1 MCGISGFWG
10 DFESARLALTAAAL
24 VHRGPDDSGLFF
36 DAEASIG
43 LAHRR
48 LSIIDLSPAGHQPM
62 WDVTGRAVIVYN
74 GEIYNYR
81 ELRSELEAAGFTFR
95 SNSDTEVILNLY
107 LQAGVD
113 LLPRLNGMFA
123 FAIWDRKTRQL
134 LVARDGQG
142 IKPLYYSETDKG
154 FIFASELKAL
164 LLEPAIDRTLDPVAV
179 CQYLTYM
186 YCPAPRTMLSAV
198 KKLEPGTAILL
209 EDRRVVRTWR
219 FYRLPYGAGKVELST
234 DEAVEAVRETIRT
247 AVHRQMIADVPVG
260 AFLSGGLDS
269 SSVVAFASRFSPTR
283 LQCFTI
289 RHRDQDQSGG
299 DGFTE
304 DLGYARK
311 VAAHLDVD
319 LHTITVGPEMALKL
333 EEMIYFLDEPQG
345 DPAPL
350 NVMLIAQLAREQGI
364 KVLLSGVGG
373 DDIFTGYRRHYALM
387 LERYWSWLP
396 GLPRRWLR
404 SATRRLPMR
413 SAGLRRIRRAFDYAD
428 LGSDARIGSYF
439 FWLEPDLARSL
450 LATPLR
456 ALVDPDAV
464 GAPLQ
469 SALNELPTVAS
480 RLDRMLYLDGRYFLS
495 DHNLNYTDKMAMAH
509 GVEVRVPLLDVDL
522 ISLATRLPDR
532 FKQNGAVGKWIF
544 KKAMEPYL
552 PHDVIYRP
560 KTGFGAPVRY
570 WMRNTLR
577 PLVDDVLSRRA
588 LERRCLFDPSAV
600 ESLVR
605 ANRAGTIDASYTVFA
620 LICIEIWCRIF
631 LDRSGQESS
640 MSMAQ
645 RQRARAWL

>member
-10 DFESARLALTAAAL
+10 DFQRTRLALSAAAL
-24 VHRGPDDSGLFF
+24 AHRGPDDSGLFF
-36 DAEASIG
+36 DAETSIG

-62 WDVTGRAVIVYN
+62 WDATGRAVIVYN

-81 ELRSELEAAGFTFR
+81 ELRTELEAASFSFR

-107 LQAGVD
+107 LQAGLD

-123 FAIWDRKTRQL
+123 FALWDTKARHL
-134 LVARDGQG
+134 FVARDGQG
-142 IKPLYYSETDKG
+142 IKPFYYSETDKG

-164 LLEPAIDRTLDPVAV
+164 LLEPAIDRALDPVAV

-209 EDRRVVRTWR
+209 KDRRVVRAWR
-219 FYRLPYGAGKVELST
+219 FYRLPYGSRKVELTT
-234 DEAVEAVRETIRT
+234 DEAVEAVRETVKT
-247 AVHRQMIADVPVG
+247 AVQRQMISDVPVG

-269 SSVVAFASRFSPTR
+269 SSVAAFASRFSPTR

-289 RHRDQDQSGG
+289 CLRDQNESGG
-299 DGFTE
+299 DGFAE

-319 LHTITVGPEMALKL
+319 LHTVTVGPEMALKL
-333 EEMIYFLDEPQG
+333 EEMVYFLDEPQG

-350 NVMLIAQLAREQGI
+350 NVMFIAQLARQQGI

-387 LERYWSWLP
+387 LEQYWSWLP
-396 GLPRRWLR
+396 ALARRVLR
-404 SATRRLPMR
+404 SAARRLPTR
-413 SAGLRRIRRAFDYAD
+413 SVGLRRIRRAFDYAD
-428 LGSDARIGSYF
+428 LGNDARIGSYF
-439 FWLEPDLARSL
+439 FWLEPELARSL
-450 LATPLR
+450 LAAPMR
-456 ALVDPDAV
+456 AVVEPGIV
-464 GAPLQ
+464 SAPLQ
-469 SALNELPTVAS
+469 SALNELPTTTS

-509 GVEVRVPLLDVDL
+509 GVEVRVPLLDMDL
-522 ISLATRLPDR
+522 ISLATRLPDP

-552 PHDVIYRP
+552 PHDVIYRS
-560 KTGFGAPVRY
+560 KTGFGAPVRH

-577 PLVDDVLSRRA
+577 PLVNDVLSRRA
-588 LERRCLFDPSAV
+588 LERRCLFDADAV

-605 ANRAGTIDASYTVFA
+605 ANCRGTIDASYTVFA
-620 LICIEIWCRIF
+620 LTCIETWCRVF
-631 LDRSGQESS
+631 LDRSTQESS
-640 MSMAQ
+640 TLTADCH
-645 RQRARAWL
+645 RARMV